1 MTDSVNVFPPFWR
14 FLDANGDPVAG
25 GYLEFYLAGSSTPLS
40 VYSDAGLTTALG
52 TTVYCDSGGHPVA
65 SSGSSTKVTI
75 WTGTTDYKVVGKT
88 STGTTL
94 GTLDNF
100 PGALDTSTYATTTA
114 RPIGNVVAKASTT
127 WSASTSD
134 GSGTLYNANVAG
146 GSQVVTLPS
155 AVTAGNGYLL
165 GIRHDGQGSSNTVT
179 YQTVSSQAIKEGH
192 ASAPETA
199 GTINAYGEA
208 RWLQSDGAGWTL
220 YSYVPPLTRRGEAL
234 VVVTRLTAAPTSP
247 AAGAVYLINGTP
259 TGAWLAQGFADKD
272 LVQASG
278 IGTWTKL
285 AVSDGMVVYVSAE
298 AVNYQRQSGEWVA
311 WANILAPSVS
321 YMRRLSVEDVQAQN
335 TAGGTTLTNTWHDR
349 TLNTTIVNTL
359 TTANGAATDAALA
372 TNVMTVPAGTYDV
385 MFGAPIYGNY
395 YTRTRLISAT
405 EADSA
410 TSFAVGTGSK
420 AFTVASGLAFAA
432 GQEVYIYS
440 SGTPTRIM
448 EGSVVSYSGTTLTVS
463 VSRTSGSGTSTDW
476 KIAIVLYGQ
485 NGGAGQ
491 TGVTNALHM
500 AICHRSITLAAAH
513 GFKLQSLT
521 DTAVATFGLGSPGN
535 RPGQAERYGFCE
547 WLDLSSLIGP
557 RGDQG
562 PQGNDGA
569 DGGDGAAGAAGA
581 DGPAGATGAAAPA
594 FIDYSLDPS
603 STADSDPGS
612 GKLRPDHA
620 TAASVTTFFFDDLDR
635 LGVDQTAELATWDDS
650 TSTGVKG
657 KLYIIDL
664 TTPASRW
671 TYDVAAF
678 TAATGYSK
686 ITVTHRSGSAAW
698 PTGNV
703 GLLFVPRGDAGSG
716 NISGGV
722 GSTDNR
728 IPRSDGTGG
737 VTLQASGITVDDS
750 DNVSGVGNLT
760 LSGTVDGRDVAA
772 DGTKLDYITVTQAV
786 DLDAIEARVT
796 ELDASVILKGS
807 WDASAGAFPGSGAAQ
822 AGWSYIVSVPGT
834 VDSVV
839 FSANDRV
846 IAITDNASTTTYAAN
861 WIKADYTDQVLSV
874 AGRTG
879 AVTLSTSDISG
890 LGTAAT
896 LDEATTAQFRANTA
910 DKILSTDQVWSA
922 AAPVTLTDGATI
934 TPDFSAGINFV
945 VTLAGNRTLANPTN
959 VKDGQSGVLLVK
971 QDATGSRTLTWG
983 SNWKW
988 ASATAPTL
996 TTTASRTDKI
1006 FFFAE
1011 SSSIIH
1017 ASVEKDSR

>member
-612 GKLRPDHA
+612 GKLRPNNA

-671 TYDVAAF
+671 TYDVTAF

-686 ITVTHRSGSAAW
+686 ITVTHRSGSASW

-703 GLLFVPRGDAGSG
+703 GLLFVPRGDKGSDGAGTGDMVAANNLSDVASSATAFANIKQAASETATGVVELATTSEVVTGSDTSRAVTPAGVAAAIAALVASSPSALNTLDELAAALGDDPNFATTVATSIGEKAAKSANLSDLASAATAFANIKQAASETATGVVELATTAEVVTGSDTSRVVTPAGVKAALDKQSEVIVIPVSDEATAITTGAAKVTFRMPFAMTLTAVRGSLTEASSSG
-716 NISGGV
+716 TPTIDINEG
-722 GSTDNR
+722 GST
-728 IPRSDGTGG
+728 I
-737 VTLQASGITVDDS
+737 
-750 DNVSGVGNLT
+750 
-760 LSGTVDGRDVAA
+760 LS
-772 DGTKLDYITVTQAV
+772 TKLTI
-786 DLDAIEARVT
+786 
-796 ELDASVILKGS
+796 DASEK
-807 WDASAGAFPGSGAAQ
+807 
-822 AGWSYIVSVPGT
+822 T
-834 VDSVV
+834 
-839 FSANDRV
+839 
-846 IAITDNASTTTYAAN
+846 ST
-861 WIKADYTDQVLSV
+861 
-874 AGRTG
+874 
-879 AVTLSTSDISG
+879 
-890 LGTAAT
+890 TAAT
-896 LDEATTAQFRANTA
+896 AAVISDTGLADDAEITIDIDTAGT
-910 DKILSTDQVWSA
+910 
-922 AAPVTLTDGATI
+922 GAKGLKVSLI
-934 TPDFSAGINFV
+934 GY
-945 VTLAGNRTLANPTN
+945 RT
-959 VKDGQSGVLLVK
+959 
-971 QDATGSRTLTWG
+971 
-983 SNWKW
+983 
-988 ASATAPTL
+988 
-996 TTTASRTDKI
+996 
-1006 FFFAE
+1006 
-1011 SSSIIH
+1011 
-1017 ASVEKDSR
+1017 